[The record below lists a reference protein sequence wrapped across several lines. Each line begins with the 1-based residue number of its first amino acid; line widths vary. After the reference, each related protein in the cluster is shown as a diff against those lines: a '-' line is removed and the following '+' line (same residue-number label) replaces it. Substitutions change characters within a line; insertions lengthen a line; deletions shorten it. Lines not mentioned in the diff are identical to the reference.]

1 MCPVVR
7 NSSAS
12 LECPRGATTGSGFK
26 RATRWA
32 SQWASQLFHST
43 WRKQQPW
50 RQEGKWVVNHRLRLE
65 SVALGRSCYC
75 LLISAVQLE
84 ANRLADVLVNTLH
97 CKTEQRRASVLCQL
111 GVQLAASR
119 PIDIVRVISLIH
131 RSICQSRLRS
141 QPVCLS
147 NYFANKATILANNAH
162 TVMIQQKV
170 RYQKR

>member
-1 MCPVVR
+1 MA
-7 NSSAS
+7 AS
-12 LECPRGATTGSGFK
+12 GQMGR
-26 RATRWA
+26 
-32 SQWASQLFHST
+32 
-43 WRKQQPW
+43 
-50 RQEGKWVVNHRLRLE
+50 NHRLRLE

-84 ANRLADVLVNTLH
+84 ANRQADVLVDTLH

-111 GVQLAASR
+111 RVQLAASR
-119 PIDIVRVISLIH
+119 PIHCLDIVRVISLIH

-141 QPVCLS
+141 QPVRLA